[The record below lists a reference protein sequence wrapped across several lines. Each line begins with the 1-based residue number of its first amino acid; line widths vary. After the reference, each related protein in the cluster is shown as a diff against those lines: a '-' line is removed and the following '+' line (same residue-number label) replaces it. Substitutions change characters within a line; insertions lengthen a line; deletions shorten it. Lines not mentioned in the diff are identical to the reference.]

1 MFLAKGARFLSV
13 HDLTYRRSKQKSLCL
28 DYIDE
33 LVRPFIRVP
42 GVTAPSWSR
51 FIFKSAP
58 CKEKLGAGAAAICS
72 TVDPAAALASEV
84 VFMDDDN
91 CYFNI
96 SVCYRY
102 SYCLH
107 STVC

>member
-1 MFLAKGARFLSV
+1 MSIYLG
-13 HDLTYRRSKQKSLCL
+13 L

-58 CKEKLGAGAAAICS
+58 CKEKLGEGTAAICS
-72 TVDPAAALASEV
+72 TVDPAAALASGAQ
-84 VFMDDDN
+84 
-91 CYFNI
+91 FNAD
-96 SVCYRY
+96 
-102 SYCLH
+102 
-107 STVC
+107 